1 MTNVDTNTESTVR
14 TIIAQRG
21 HSQALAFARKGGT
34 ALSSLL
40 AGIAKR
46 KEEESKGPIE
56 TMHFLETHFSSEEG
70 HRIPVVGSKMGETGN
85 NPYDRYTVEITTSD
99 GKRKVPGSWF
109 TDVVKSTEVWSELNQ
124 RREWIK
130 QAQGEG
136 VPADILAM
144 KAGERAL
151 EKKRIDQFIANMR
164 TALTRGAMLLHQVD
178 AVASMNPARVKVKLP
193 LHTFRGEGDKEE
205 ERVTGSLIRL
215 QDPSGIDEEDEVVTV
230 GQFLQYKPEL
240 AAKDPDKGTITS
252 LKATAARAPKK
263 KGGTATPGQ
272 GTAYVAPTTLEQ
284 CLTLFNV
291 LATALDNGTDH
302 GKKMESMLLSACAK
316 EGAEGDE
323 AVVSIGGVC
332 LAADSVWTVISTR
345 YNTIQARKAATLN
358 VKAAV

>member
-1 MTNVDTNTESTVR
+1 MTNDTNTESTVR

-193 LHTFRGEGDKEE
+193 LHTFKDDGGKEE

-263 KGGTATPGQ
+263 KGGSATLGQ
-272 GTAYVAPTTLEQ
+272 GTAYVAPSTLEQ
-284 CLTLFNV
+284 VLTLFNV
-291 LATALDNGTDH
+291 LATGIDQ
-302 GKKMESMLLSACAK
+302 ESDEGEKVYAKLLSQVSK

-323 AVVSIGGVC
+323 AIVSIGKVC
-332 LAADSVWTVISTR
+332 LACDALWTIVRPR
-345 YNTIQARKAATLN
+345 YMKIAEKKAKVAMTGT
-358 VKAAV
+358 